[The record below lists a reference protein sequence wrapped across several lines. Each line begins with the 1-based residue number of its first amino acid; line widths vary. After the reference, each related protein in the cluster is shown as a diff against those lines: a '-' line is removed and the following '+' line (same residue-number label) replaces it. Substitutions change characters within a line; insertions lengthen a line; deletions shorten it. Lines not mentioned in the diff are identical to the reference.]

1 MSAFIDGIVAK
12 AKELD
17 KVIVLPET
25 DDERVLKA
33 AAIATKEK
41 IARVMLIGNRE
52 KIDSKAKELGID

>member
-25 DDERVLKA
+25 EDERVLKA
-33 AAIATKEK
+33 AAIAVKEK
-41 IARVMLIGNRE
+41 IARVC
-52 KIDSKAKELGID
+52 